1 MSITIRGH
9 KLPLLLCQ
17 LIEEGKWHPLQ
28 ELPRK
33 EFYSLLNE
41 AGVRQ
46 FPVVMIDVQEMN
58 HDGLVDLYQEGK
70 TWIRSQEE
78 LEEQEKIYGMA
89 SSKKVGTDIEEIFT
103 LDIDNAVCIALNT
116 DEDLVY
122 LDYRL
127 NPDNPRVL
135 ASEWID
141 EEGNKWRVIAPDFET
156 FARKLGL
163 IE

>member
-1 MSITIRGH
+1 MTITVRGH
-9 KLPLLLCQ
+9 KLPPLLCH

-33 EFYSLLNE
+33 EFYSLLVE
-41 AGVRQ
+41 EGVPKFPAG
-46 FPVVMIDVQEMN
+46 MIDVQEMN
-58 HDGLVDLYQEGK
+58 HDGLFDLYQEGK
-70 TWIRSQEE
+70 TWINSQEE

-89 SSKKVGTDIEEIFT
+89 SSKKVGGDIEETFT
-103 LDIDNAVCIALNT
+103 LDVDNAVCIALNSE
-116 DEDLVY
+116 EDLVY

-135 ASEWID
+135 VSEWTD
-141 EEGNKWRVIAPDFET
+141 GEGLRWHVIAPDFET
-156 FARKLGL
+156 LARKLGL